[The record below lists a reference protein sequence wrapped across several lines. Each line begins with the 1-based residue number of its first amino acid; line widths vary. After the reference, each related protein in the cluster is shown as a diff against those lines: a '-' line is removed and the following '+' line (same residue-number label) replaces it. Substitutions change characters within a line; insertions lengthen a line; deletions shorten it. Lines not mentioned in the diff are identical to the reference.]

1 VGRRNAPLHN
11 SIVIPLFTVS
21 NMNDDL
27 RQALKHV
34 HQLNVRFGLA
44 VQKLKMLYGRSW
56 ALERLHSE
64 LQCKYERG
72 IESLAESF
80 GKEARIYDLSL
91 EYKVKDFEPRVRDLQ
106 TLRGEFEELTKAL
119 GHIDVEITSAYR
131 QIGEKYY
138 EIMRELESEQDTLNE
153 KQKIERA
160 SAEGFLRLYNTH
172 FNTDFHIEAL
182 GDAPDVRCQDP
193 KGEELNLEITLTEDR
208 PRDIQAALGRSN
220 HKSPEVAAEHN
231 KRVAAGEEKLE
242 FSSMSGN
249 VLDQVADRIKAKQL
263 KSYGANTALVIRD
276 TSGADWDWEYV
287 IEDLK
292 QKIGCAQNPFDKGI
306 WILNLEKTKLYQV
319 L

>member
-1 VGRRNAPLHN
+1 M
-11 SIVIPLFTVS
+11 IK
-21 NMNDDL
+21 DDDIL
-27 RQALKHV
+27 PHHIRQFI
-34 HQLNVRFGLA
+34 RD
-44 VQKLKMLYGRSW
+44 MT
-56 ALERLHSE
+56 
-64 LQCKYERG
+64 
-72 IESLAESF
+72 LAESF
-80 GKEARIYDLSL
+80 GKEARRYDLSL
-91 EYKVKDFEPRVRDLQ
+91 EYKVKDFEPQVNNLQ
-106 TLRGEFEELTKAL
+106 TLRGEYEELTKAL
-119 GHIDVEITSAYR
+119 DHIDCEIAAAYR

-138 EIMRELESEQDTLNE
+138 EIMRELESEKDALNE

-160 SAEGFLRLYNTH
+160 SGEGFLRLYNTL

-182 GDAPDVRCQDP
+182 GDAPNVRCQDP

-220 HKSPEVAAEHN
+220 HKSLEAAKEHN
-231 KRVAAGEEKLE
+231 KRVAAGEEKPE

-276 TSGADWDWEYV
+276 TSGVDWDWEYV

-306 WILNLEKTKLYQV
+306 WILNIEKTKLYQV